1 MLCVRMMN
9 GVSPEPIA
17 DDTLL
22 LLLPEINGGGGSDL
36 GCSRADLPV
45 RIYGR
50 RLVLFF
56 ER

>member
-22 LLLPEINGGGGSDL
+22 LLPEINGGCGGSDL